1 MPNKKVY
8 VHCKMGGRAKQEAGY
23 LLTQM
28 GYQGV
33 VVVWKETCFGQVVAA
48 EICDVVI
55 CDGRNQGFERLNY

>member
-1 MPNKKVY
+1 
-8 VHCKMGGRAKQEAGY
+8 MGGRAKQEAGY

-33 VVVWKETCFGQVVAA
+33 VVVWKETCFGQLVAA